1 MTETS
6 LDLITLFAIA
16 CGILVFAT
24 IIGEVLRARLSQD
37 RSHPTVETYLTRVHS
52 WWAMTVLTSLALL
65 AGKTAVMLLFAFI
78 SFAALR
84 EFLTL
89 TTKSKADH
97 WAMIASFYVILPVQ
111 FILIG
116 LGEAGLFS
124 IFIPVYAFLLLPIL
138 SVLRGSSGKFLARI
152 SETQWGLMICVY
164 CASHIP
170 ALITLDVGGIEKRS
184 VLLIAFLVVVVQM
197 GDLADYFVG
206 RRFGKRRVAPDV
218 SPRTWEGCGAG
229 ILIAALAG
237 LFLTWTTP
245 FSPLA
250 AMGMAAVSFLVGV
263 GGSLVLKAIKKDLGV
278 KDWGHLIPGQGG
290 FVDQLDSVIFAA
302 PIFYHLTRLFWT

>member
-1 MTETS
+1 MTDTS

-16 CGILVFAT
+16 CGLLVLAT
-24 IIGEVLRARLSQD
+24 LIGEILRARLSQD

-89 TTKSKADH
+89 TTKTKADH
-97 WAMIASFYVILPVQ
+97 WAMIASFYFILPVQ
-111 FILIG
+111 FVLIG
-116 LGEAGLFS
+116 MGESGLFS

-138 SVLRGSSGKFLARI
+138 SVLRGASGKFLARI

-170 ALITLDVGGIEKRS
+170 ALITLDLAGAENRS
-184 VLLIAFLVVVVQM
+184 VLLIAFIVVVVQL
-197 GDLADYFVG
+197 GDLGDYFVG

-229 ILIAALAG
+229 IIVAALTG
-237 LFLTWTTP
+237 LALAWITP
-245 FSPLA
+245 FSPIA
-250 AMGMAAVSFLVGV
+250 AIGMAAISFLVGV

>member
-16 CGILVFAT
+16 CGILVVAT
-24 IIGEVLRARLSQD
+24 LIGEVLRARLSKD
-37 RSHPTVETYLTRVHS
+37 YSHPTVETYLTRVHS

-65 AGKTAVMLLFAFI
+65 AGKLAVILLFAFI

-89 TTKSKADH
+89 TTKTKADH
-97 WAMIASFYVILPVQ
+97 WSMIASFYVILPVQ
-111 FILIG
+111 FVLIG
-116 LGEAGLFS
+116 LGYAGLFS
-124 IFIPVYAFLLLPIL
+124 VFIPVYAFLLLPIL

-170 ALITLDVGGIEKRS
+170 ALMTLDVGGGKERS
-184 VLLIAFLVVVVQM
+184 VLLIAFIVVAVQM

-218 SPRTWEGCGAG
+218 SPRTWEGSAAG
-229 ILIAALAG
+229 IIIAALSG
-237 LFLTWTTP
+237 LFMAWITP

-250 AMGMAAVSFLVGV
+250 AMAMAVAAFLVGV

-302 PIFYHLTRLFWT
+302 PIFYHLTRTFWT